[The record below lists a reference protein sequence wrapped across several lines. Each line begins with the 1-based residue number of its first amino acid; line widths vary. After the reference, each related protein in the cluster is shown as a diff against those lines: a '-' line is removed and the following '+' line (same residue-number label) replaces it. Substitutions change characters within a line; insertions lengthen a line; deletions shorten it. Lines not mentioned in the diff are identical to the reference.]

1 MNDLDFS
8 FHSDEDIESTFYK
21 LMTLVADL
29 QEKLSISQSVNI
41 ELASQLELVQQE
53 LRLLRAKPFI
63 GKNEHVSAD
72 QLLLFSK
79 TTLLDPLVE
88 EGSKKDEEAKKGKP
102 SRLSKR
108 ARLTRNERLQN
119 LSVRKVILPIPEGD
133 QICPCCSKQKTLIG
147 VEISRQLEFIPS
159 SLFVIE
165 YHRQKVSCKSCSEF
179 VTIAPV
185 APKVIKR
192 GLPGCG
198 LVAYVAVSKYAD
210 HLPLSRQENIFI
222 RMGSPVSR
230 STMCDWLKL
239 AADKLQRLVNL
250 IKKKV
255 LESSIIWTDDTTV
268 KLKETVSNAAGKK
281 LVESRMW
288 TYRGDMLHPYI
299 FYDHTRSRKRDGPKK
314 VLTGFT
320 GILQADAYAGY
331 NCIYASGEVLEAA
344 CLAHVRRKFYES
356 ILSSGLVALT
366 ALSLIDGMY
375 HIEHEAEDRAA
386 REHLTT
392 EEFFSLRL
400 AMRKEKS
407 SEKMLQFKKWLDVNE
422 KIQLPQSAIAKAIQY
437 TQNNWEA
444 LNTIFVNG
452 EVTLDNN
459 FAEGALRRIALG
471 RKNYLFFGSE
481 NGGKTAAIFYT
492 LIASASRNGIEPFE
506 YLRDVLHC
514 LTTNPDIDLS
524 ELLPDVWRPTFNAKK
539 LYGEDQELDLVS

>member
-1 MNDLDFS
+1 MFD
-8 FHSDEDIESTFYK
+8 DE
-21 LMTLVADL
+21 
-29 QEKLSISQSVNI
+29 
-41 ELASQLELVQQE
+41 
-53 LRLLRAKPFI
+53 
-63 GKNEHVSAD
+63 
-72 QLLLFSK
+72 
-79 TTLLDPLVE
+79 
-88 EGSKKDEEAKKGKP
+88 
-102 SRLSKR
+102 
-108 ARLTRNERLQN
+108 
-119 LSVRKVILPIPEGD
+119 

-147 VEISRQLEFIPS
+147 VEISRQLEYIPS

-165 YHRQKVSCKSCSEF
+165 YHRQKVSCKSCAEF
-179 VTIAPV
+179 VTIAPA
-185 APKVIKR
+185 APKLIKK

-210 HLPLSRQENIFI
+210 HLPLSRQENIFN
-222 RMGSPVSR
+222 RMGSPVAR

-239 AADKLQRLVNL
+239 AEDKLKHLVSL

-255 LESSIIWTDDTTV
+255 LQSSIIWTDDTTV

-288 TYRGDMLHPYI
+288 TYRGDILHPYI
-299 FYDHTRSRKRDGPKK
+299 FYDHTRSRKRDGPKRI
-314 VLTGFT
+314 LDGFS

-366 ALSLIDGMY
+366 ALNLIDGMY
-375 HIEHEAEDRAA
+375 RIEHEAEDRAA
-386 REHLTT
+386 RENMSTA
-392 EEFFSLRL
+392 EFFSLRL

-407 SEKMLQFKKWLDVNE
+407 SEKMAHFKIWLDENE
-422 KIQLPQSAIAKAIQY
+422 KIHLPQSAIAKAINY
-437 TQNNWEA
+437 TLNNWDA

-471 RKNYLFFGSE
+471 RKNYLFFGNE
-481 NGGKTAAIFYT
+481 NGGKTAATFYT
-492 LIASASRNGIEPFE
+492 LIASASRNGIEPFV

-514 LTTNPDIDLS
+514 LTTNPDIDLN
-524 ELLPDVWRPTFNAKK
+524 ELLPDVWRPTFDAKNI
-539 LYGEDQELDLVS
+539 YGEDQESESVS